1 MGTEIERKYLIS
13 GEFPRIDGSEIV
25 QCYLCLDA
33 ERTIRVRIDAGNAT
47 LTIKGK
53 TVGISRAEFEYAIP
67 LEDAHKLMAMSLTE
81 TVEKTRYRV
90 PHEGAVWEVDVFRGA
105 NKGLMVAEIELAEE
119 SETVA
124 LPDWVG
130 EEVSADPRYRNSRL
144 AQLPFTRWV

>member
-1 MGTEIERKYLIS
+1 MGTEIERKYLVS

-53 TVGISRAEFEYAIP
+53 TVGISRAEFEYPIP
-67 LEDAHKLMAMSLTE
+67 LEDAHKLMAMSLAG

-90 PHEGAVWEVDVFRGA
+90 PHEGAIWEVDVFRAA

-119 SETVA
+119 SEAVA
-124 LPDWVG
+124 LPDWAG
-130 EEVSADPRYRNSRL
+130 KEVSADPRYRNSRL
-144 AQLPFTRWV
+144 AQLPFTKWV